1 MRKKMRKADKKM
13 IITEKYNKRYIINI
27 FFNDGTEK
35 TIEDVAGYYIDTD
48 TDIVSI
54 IFNKYKLSY
63 DKYYI
68 KTIESL
74 EIIPIG

>member
-1 MRKKMRKADKKM
+1 M

-54 IFNKYKLSY
+54 IFNKYNLSY
-63 DKYYI
+63 HKYYI

>member
-1 MRKKMRKADKKM
+1 M
-13 IITEKYNKRYIINI
+13 IITEKYNKRYTINI
-27 FFNDGTEK
+27 FFKDGTEK

-48 TDIVSI
+48 TDILSI
-54 IFNKYKLSY
+54 IFNKYNLSY

-74 EIIPIG
+74 EIIPVR

>member
-1 MRKKMRKADKKM
+1 MRKADKKM

-27 FFNDGTEK
+27 FFKDGTEK
-35 TIEDVAGYYIDTD
+35 TMEDVAGYYIDTD